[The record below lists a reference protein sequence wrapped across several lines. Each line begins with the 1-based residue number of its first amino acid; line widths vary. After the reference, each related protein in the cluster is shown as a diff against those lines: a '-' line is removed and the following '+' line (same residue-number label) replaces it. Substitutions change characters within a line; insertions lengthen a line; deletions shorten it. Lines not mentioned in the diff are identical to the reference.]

1 MLVVVTILLLVASW
15 VYPPGFHYRDHSH
28 GWFFLFDTRSVMRV
42 DFGRLILLD
51 AIVVTI
57 GGGFAWAVSRNSPF
71 RNTVIRLAF
80 YSLVAVPV
88 IALIWGSAFLI
99 QDANRRAE
107 ERTAGQAAKVARE
120 HAKATERASKVELG
134 ALKQISLFDVQCWG
148 TKLDPS
154 VVIRINGRV
163 RNGLPR
169 AVEKF
174 VLKAS
179 FYNAYKQEIRNLALH
194 NVTVLSG
201 GQSGFDED
209 VSIHNLPIGWT
220 YTLEVSEAH
229 YVQ

>member
-1 MLVVVTILLLVASW
+1 
-15 VYPPGFHYRDHSH
+15 
-28 GWFFLFDTRSVMRV
+28 
-42 DFGRLILLD
+42 
-51 AIVVTI
+51 
-57 GGGFAWAVSRNSPF
+57 
-71 RNTVIRLAF
+71 
-80 YSLVAVPV
+80 
-88 IALIWGSAFLI
+88 
-99 QDANRRAE
+99 
-107 ERTAGQAAKVARE
+107 
-120 HAKATERASKVELG
+120 VELG

-169 AVEKF
+169 AVEKL

-209 VSIHNLPIGWT
+209 VSIHNLPIGST

>member
-1 MLVVVTILLLVASW
+1 MEIYVMRNGEQLGPFAPEDAQAQIDNGDFSAADSAWAAGLDEWKPLRDVLLSTGGGAPKNKSAQKQKRMGRIRRSLRAIRDFVDRHLTTTMLVVVTILLLVASW

-120 HAKATERASKVELG
+120 PR
-134 ALKQISLFDVQCWG
+134 KQQ
-148 TKLDPS
+148 S
-154 VVIRINGRV
+154 VRQRWNWV
-163 RNGLPR
+163 R
-169 AVEKF
+169 
-174 VLKAS
+174 
-179 FYNAYKQEIRNLALH
+179 
-194 NVTVLSG
+194 
-201 GQSGFDED
+201 
-209 VSIHNLPIGWT
+209 
-220 YTLEVSEAH
+220 
-229 YVQ
+229 